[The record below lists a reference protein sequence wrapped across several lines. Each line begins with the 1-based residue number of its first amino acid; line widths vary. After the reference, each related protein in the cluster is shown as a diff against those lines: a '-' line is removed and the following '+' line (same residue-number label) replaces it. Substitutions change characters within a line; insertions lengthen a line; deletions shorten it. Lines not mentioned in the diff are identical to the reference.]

1 MKKNS
6 QFLHNLIVYSLT
18 SLVCSFLFSY
28 SYLFHFLWL
37 SLKHFLFTSL
47 PDFWGFFFNPRCFFL
62 VGNTIILFLIGE
74 WKFLGSLQSPAAEI
88 YDEYA
93 ARSPSSGRALSD
105 DLQEGKEKVK
115 NLVEESLNEVEEE
128 REDEEEEREEEKDGD
143 EDEDEDDEEEDQPE
157 LPAEE
162 LNKRVEEFIARIN
175 KQRWLE
181 TKLLVQDDSSPE
193 DMQFY

>member
-1 MKKNS
+1 MKIYHKNS

-18 SLVCSFLFSY
+18 SLVCSLFFSY
-28 SYLFHFLWL
+28 PHWFPSLWL
-37 SLKHFLFTSL
+37 SINHFLFTSL
-47 PDFWGFFFNPRCFFL
+47 PNIWSFFFNPKCIFL

-74 WKFLGSLQSPAAEI
+74 WKLLGSQSPAAEI

-93 ARSPSSGRALSD
+93 ERSRASRRVLSA
-105 DLQEGKEKVK
+105 LQEAKEMELEK
-115 NLVEESLNEVEEE
+115 NLVEEK
-128 REDEEEEREEEKDGD
+128 RRGRRKDGD
-143 EDEDEDDEEEDQPE
+143 EDGEEDQPG

-181 TKLLVQDDSSPE
+181 AKLLVHDDSSPE
-193 DMQFY
+193 DMQF

>member
-1 MKKNS
+1 MKIYHKNS

-18 SLVCSFLFSY
+18 SLVCSLFFSY
-28 SYLFHFLWL
+28 PHWFPSLWL
-37 SLKHFLFTSL
+37 SINHFLFTSL
-47 PDFWGFFFNPRCFFL
+47 PNIWSFFFNPKCIFL

-74 WKFLGSLQSPAAEI
+74 WKLLGSQSPAAEI

-93 ARSPSSGRALSD
+93 ERSRASRRVLSA
-105 DLQEGKEKVK
+105 LQEAKEMELEK
-115 NLVEESLNEVEEE
+115 NLVEESLHKVEEE
-128 REDEEEEREEEKDGD
+128 KEEKEEEEEKDGD
-143 EDEDEDDEEEDQPE
+143 EDGEEDQPG

-181 TKLLVQDDSSPE
+181 AKLLVHDDSSPE
-193 DMQFY
+193 DMQF